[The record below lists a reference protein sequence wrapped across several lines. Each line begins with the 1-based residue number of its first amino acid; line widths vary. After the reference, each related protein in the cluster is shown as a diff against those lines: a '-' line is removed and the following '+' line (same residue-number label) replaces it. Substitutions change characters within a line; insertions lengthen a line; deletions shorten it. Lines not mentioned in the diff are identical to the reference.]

1 MNTKKKVEVAK
12 RIAVIA
18 YILENKTSL
27 EDIEGDAK
35 ILEHLFDIADFVG
48 GIEMLNTV
56 KLYIEELRSKGGVD
70 NGDN

>member
-27 EDIEGDAK
+27 EDIEGDTK

-48 GIEMLNTV
+48 GIKMLNTV
-56 KLYIEELRSKGGVD
+56 KLCIEELRTKGGKN
-70 NGDN
+70 NG

>member
-1 MNTKKKVEVAK
+1 MNTKKKVKIAK

-56 KLYIEELRSKGGVD
+56 KLCIEELRVKGGESD
-70 NGDN
+70 A

>member
-18 YILENKTSL
+18 YILESKTSL
-27 EDIEGDAK
+27 KDIEGDAK

-56 KLYIEELRSKGGVD
+56 KLYIEELRTKGGE
-70 NGDN
+70 G